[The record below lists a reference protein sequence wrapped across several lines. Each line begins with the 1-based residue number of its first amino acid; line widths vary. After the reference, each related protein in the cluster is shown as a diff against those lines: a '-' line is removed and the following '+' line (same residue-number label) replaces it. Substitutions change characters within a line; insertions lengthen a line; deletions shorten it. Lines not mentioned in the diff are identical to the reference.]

1 MAEARR
7 LRTEDRGLGTKES
20 IWPLII
26 VYYETKNKKEG
37 SRRKII
43 GRLDYSHANFYR
55 GTLFLYL
62 V

>member
-1 MAEARR
+1 MRA
-7 LRTEDRGLGTKES
+7 EDRRLGTKES
-20 IWPLII
+20 IRPLTTA
-26 VYYETKNKKEG
+26 YYETKNKKEG